1 MPCPSNQHR
10 GDHGRGTN
18 DIVSLMWDQNNAFR
32 GICFFGW
39 ETKIDFKD
47 IALLLLLV
55 EDLEGRR
62 RGPWLSCRS
71 RRGASTASTSAR
83 PPDHELQDGK
93 GEENGRAKAL
103 NNVRGNKA

>member
-1 MPCPSNQHR
+1 MDR
-10 GDHGRGTN
+10 
-18 DIVSLMWDQNNAFR
+18 
-32 GICFFGW
+32 
-39 ETKIDFKD
+39 KD
-47 IALLLLLV
+47 IAHLMMLV
-55 EDLEGRR
+55 EDLEGMR
-62 RGPWLSCRS
+62 RGPWQSCQS

>member
-1 MPCPSNQHR
+1 MVGGPK
-10 GDHGRGTN
+10 
-18 DIVSLMWDQNNAFR
+18 NAQFTCF
-32 GICFFGW
+32 CFFSW
-39 ETKIDFKD
+39 ETKIDIKD
-47 IALLLLLV
+47 IALLMMLV

-62 RGPWLSCRS
+62 RGPWLLCQS

>member
-1 MPCPSNQHR
+1 MVGGPK
-10 GDHGRGTN
+10 
-18 DIVSLMWDQNNAFR
+18 NAQFTCF
-32 GICFFGW
+32 CFFGW
-39 ETKIDFKD
+39 ETKFDFKD
-47 IALLLLLV
+47 IALLMMLV

-71 RRGASTASTSAR
+71 RRGASTASTSVR
-83 PPDHELQDGK
+83 PPDHQIQDGK

>member
-1 MPCPSNQHR
+1 MLFC
-10 GDHGRGTN
+10 
-18 DIVSLMWDQNNAFR
+18 

-47 IALLLLLV
+47 IALLMLLV

-71 RRGASTASTSAR
+71 RRGASTASTSVR
-83 PPDHELQDGK
+83 PPDHQIQDGK
-93 GEENGRAKAL
+93 GEK
-103 NNVRGNKA
+103 K